1 MWQFNE
7 WIIPHYLTHHDSSFI
22 SGLIEESESLF
33 HYNMTGAGDTF
44 ASFQHLDFA
53 PTLVSDNV
61 DELLS
66 ELNNTGKMAVG
77 SELCGDNV
85 ACLQDFLVTGSNDTA
100 SETKGVQVDMEET
113 HGILGRMLIILTPSL
128 P

>member
-1 MWQFNE
+1 
-7 WIIPHYLTHHDSSFI
+7 
-22 SGLIEESESLF
+22 
-33 HYNMTGAGDTF
+33 MTGADDTF

-53 PTLVSDNV
+53 PTLVPDNV

-66 ELNNTGKMAVG
+66 ELNKTGKMAAG

-85 ACLQDFLVTGSNDTA
+85 ACLQDFLVTGSLTTA
-100 SETKGVQVDMEET
+100 SETKGVQDVMEET
-113 HGILGRMLIILTPSL
+113 HGILGRMLIILTHSL